1 MTLQSFSIVNIL
13 VQTSTV
19 CTSVA
24 YYFFLGGAMV
34 QLSLFDFFDLTVN
47 FKKKFCTVFVS
58 FVLQLN
64 HRIRVP
70 RLLSIVSV
78 FSAC

>member
-24 YYFFLGGAMV
+24 YYFFWGGAMV

-47 FKKKFCTVFVS
+47 FKKKILHCFCKLCFAAE
-58 FVLQLN
+58 
-64 HRIRVP
+64 P
-70 RLLSIVSV
+70 
-78 FSAC
+78 